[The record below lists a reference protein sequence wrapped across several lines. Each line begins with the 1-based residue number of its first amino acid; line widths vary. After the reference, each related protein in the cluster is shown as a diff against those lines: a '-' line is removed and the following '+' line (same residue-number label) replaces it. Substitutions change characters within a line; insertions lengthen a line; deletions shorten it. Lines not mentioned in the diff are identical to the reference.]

1 MGALVDKEMWIP
13 VDGMILEENALE
25 VVKSN
30 NNMLVIAGPGAGK
43 SELLAQRAC
52 YLLQTDECKEPR
64 RILAVS
70 FKKDAAVNI
79 KDRVVKRCGSELAS
93 RFDSMTFDAFAKSLV
108 DQFLNAI
115 PIQYRPLRNY
125 EIIDDKYLIKLL
137 RENEI
142 FNYQHNYQY
151 MKEIDKLTSDKLPFN
166 HENNVKELWGYI
178 ANEDGAKKC
187 YLTFRMINRL
197 AEYLIRSNTMIKK
210 SNI

>member
-79 KDRVVKRCGSELAS
+79 KDRFK
-93 RFDSMTFDAFAKSLV
+93 
-108 DQFLNAI
+108 I
-115 PIQYRPLRNY
+115 
-125 EIIDDKYLIKLL
+125 
-137 RENEI
+137 
-142 FNYQHNYQY
+142 
-151 MKEIDKLTSDKLPFN
+151 
-166 HENNVKELWGYI
+166 
-178 ANEDGAKKC
+178 
-187 YLTFRMINRL
+187 
-197 AEYLIRSNTMIKK
+197 
-210 SNI
+210 